1 MIILLII
8 LLILALVGGLISA
21 GFIAPTY
28 KVLYNPIDS
37 RNPHR
42 PIQTY
47 SIIGNPRNR
56 AWKSSAGNTLF
67 TALSARNFEKFI
79 AFRSERV
86 LSVNFAGFTILGSKA
101 RNYVNST
108 WRGSGRT
115 ASAA

>member
-1 MIILLII
+1 MFTLLIA
-8 LLILALVGGLISA
+8 LLILAIIGA
-21 GFIAPTY
+21 FKTGFIAPTY

>member
-1 MIILLII
+1 MFTLLIA
-8 LLILALVGGLISA
+8 LLILAIIGA
-21 GFIAPTY
+21 FKTGFIAPTY

-37 RNPHR
+37 RNSNR

-47 SIIGNPRNR
+47 TIVGNPRNR

-86 LSVNFAGFTILGSKA
+86 LSVNFAGFTVLTPKA
-101 RNYVNST
+101 RKYVKST
-108 WRGSGRT
+108 WRNSGHV
-115 ASAA
+115 AAAA

>member
-1 MIILLII
+1 MLTLLLII
-8 LLILALVGGLISA
+8 SIVALIGAFKS
-21 GFIAPTY
+21 GFIVPTY

-37 RNPHR
+37 RNQHR
-42 PIQTY
+42 PIQSYT
-47 SIIGNPRNR
+47 IVGNPRNR

-86 LSVNFAGFTILGSKA
+86 LSVNFAGFTVLTPKA
-101 RNYVNST
+101 RKYVKST
-108 WRGSGRT
+108 WRNSGHV